1 MDIKWM
7 LRRMRAMS
15 ASELAWRVQMK
26 ALTKREKKLFYD
38 KHLPVTQFAPDK
50 PRKPDGARLSLNWE
64 NEGTRYTGMRMFDC
78 YEERDYRTRWN
89 AGFAKAARR
98 RRSASWRARCTSAR
112 AASTRRRS

>member
-15 ASELAWRVQMK
+15 ASELCWRVQMK

-64 NEGTRYTGMRMFDC
+64 NEGTRYTRM
-78 YEERDYRTRWN
+78 
-89 AGFAKAARR
+89 
-98 RRSASWRARCTSAR
+98 RRSGITARGGMQAFRRKMIGRKRRIPRRCASASAKIS
-112 AASTRRRS
+112 AISAPTGS